1 MKKKKLMCGD
11 CYNEI
16 FVDVNMVMLKD
27 DIWKSICD
35 ADSDSYC
42 DTCIEERLGRKIK
55 KNDFKLFEG
64 GMIICNSFWLWNKEH

>member
-11 CYNEI
+11 CDNEI

-42 DTCIEERLGRKIK
+42 FTNK
-55 KNDFKLFEG
+55 KKKKG
-64 GMIICNSFWLWNKEH
+64 

>member
-11 CYNEI
+11 CDNEI

-42 DTCIEERLGRKIK
+42 DTCI
-55 KNDFKLFEG
+55 
-64 GMIICNSFWLWNKEH
+64 